1 MPVAD
6 VRLMLIEATELAGML
21 TFTNQWLAGPD
32 REQLAASLSSFVG
45 TDAYRL
51 TEQLTDLPCFTVLPG
66 NVGGGQLFGGNR
78 NDRRCDDLT

>member
-1 MPVAD
+1 
-6 VRLMLIEATELAGML
+6 ML

-51 TEQLTDLPCFTVLPG
+51 TELLTDLP
-66 NVGGGQLFGGNR
+66 LFHR
-78 NDRRCDDLT
+78 PAEQRRRRATIWR

>member
-51 TEQLTDLPCFTVLPG
+51 TELLTDLPCSPSCRATSAAG
-66 NVGGGQLFGGNR
+66 NYLAATGTTGAA
-78 NDRRCDDLT
+78 TT

>member
-32 REQLAASLSSFVG
+32 REQRHDCECDSSHG
-45 TDAYRL
+45 ISAL
-51 TEQLTDLPCFTVLPG
+51 TSSAP
-66 NVGGGQLFGGNR
+66 
-78 NDRRCDDLT
+78 